1 MTSSMLPRVFFSS
14 FALGALALACSST
27 SSTVN
32 NSSGGGGSSGSSGD
46 PVVSTQDCTSACESK
61 ATGCGA
67 PAATATARCADVCG
81 NQPTQGQ
88 LACLADKSC
97 ADLAKLDS
105 AAQFDALC
113 AKGSSPPAPD
123 GGTSTPKDS
132 GSTACIAL
140 GKTGCSSLNAPSGCC
155 TDAKHPTVV
164 CNGNNDGNGN
174 AQCCVNSE
182 KPCVDVADCCGYA
195 GASAQVKA
203 LYKCAAGVC
212 SF

>member
-27 SSTVN
+27 STTVN
-32 NSSGGGGSSGSSGD
+32 NSSGGSSSGSSGD
-46 PVVSTQDCTSACESK
+46 PVVSTQECTSACESK
-61 ATGCGA
+61 AAGCGA

-113 AKGSSPPAPD
+113 AKGSSPTSD

-132 GSTACIAL
+132 GPAACIAL

-155 TDAKHPTVV
+155 TDTKHPTVV
-164 CNGNNDGNGN
+164 CNGNNDDKGN
-174 AQCCVNSE
+174 AQCCVNNG
-182 KPCVDVADCCGYA
+182 KACVDVTDCCGYA
-195 GASAQVKA
+195 GASDQVKA
-203 LYKCAAGVC
+203 FYKCAAGVC